1 MSKLLKRLS
10 VIASAPFHTKE
21 IKRVYLDGEIQ
32 RVRRE
37 QADYPEL
44 DPNDMVKPGDPMP
57 SRNMVIYPN
66 NDPIKKFINNN
77 KKGGKRRTQRKR
89 KTHRKRTRKH

>member
-1 MSKLLKRLS
+1 
-10 VIASAPFHTKE
+10 
-21 IKRVYLDGEIQ
+21 
-32 RVRRE
+32 
-37 QADYPEL
+37 
-44 DPNDMVKPGDPMP
+44 MP

-89 KTHRKRTRKH
+89 KAHRKRTCKH

>member
-32 RVRRE
+32 RIRRE

-44 DPNDMVKPGDPMP
+44 DPNDMVKPGDPIP
-57 SRNMVIYPN
+57 SRNMATYSN
-66 NDPIKKFINNN
+66 NDPIEKFVKNS
-77 KKGGKRRTQRKR
+77 KKGGKRRTYAKR
-89 KTHRKRTRKH
+89 TNKRRTRKH